1 MTIHIAHALK
11 IIENLAEKRNVLFH
25 QQVKSVQTYPTYY
38 SPRTRTAVEVIAN
51 YQNNKFN
58 V

>member
-1 MTIHIAHALK
+1 MTIQIAYALK
-11 IIENLAEKRNVLFH
+11 IIENLAEKRDVLFH
-25 QQVKSVQTYPTYY
+25 QQVKSIQTYPTYY
-38 SPRTRTAVEVIAN
+38 SPKARIAVKVIAN